1 MRDIF
6 KIEIKKD
13 RVFGLDILRCLA
25 ILFVV
30 VGHCNYLLPIEIG
43 NIVDNFIFDGVSI
56 FFVLSGFL
64 IGGILIKEIEKKDVS
79 LELVLNFWQRRWFRT
94 LPNYFLILIILY
106 ILNVLFNEDFT
117 GLSSILR
124 YFVFSQNLI
133 SIHPIFFPEAWSLS
147 VEEWFYLLTP
157 LIILLI
163 SRTLKL
169 SKRNILIA
177 TVSIVILAVTFFRL
191 YRFLNVTINDV
202 EDWDQVFRNQVFT
215 RLDNLMFG
223 VIGAY
228 LAYYNRTIWLKY
240 KNILFFIGFVIL
252 VFTRFF
258 PFSDFDSMYACV
270 FSFSVTAIATLF
282 LLPFLSDL
290 KNSSNGFL
298 YKIVTY
304 ISLISYSMYLIHL
317 SIVKIW
323 ILDNI
328 QIANIHS
335 EYVLMIKYFLY
346 WFLTITLSIL
356 NYKYFETPTTK
367 LRDKI
372 S

>member
-1 MRDIF
+1 MRGILRID
-6 KIEIKKD
+6 IKKD
-13 RVFGLDILRCLA
+13 RVFGLDVLRCLA

-30 VGHCNYLLPIEIG
+30 VGHCNYLLPKKIG
-43 NIVDNFIFDGVSI
+43 NVVDNFIFDGVSI

-64 IGGILIKEIEKKDVS
+64 IGGILIKEIEKNDISFK
-79 LELVLNFWQRRWFRT
+79 LVLNFWKRRWFRT

-106 ILNVLFNEDFT
+106 FLNVFFNDDFE
-117 GLSSILR
+117 GLASISR

-133 SIHPIFFPEAWSLS
+133 SIHPKFFPEAWSLS

-157 LIILLI
+157 LLILLI
-163 SRTLKL
+163 SGTLKL
-169 SKRNILIA
+169 SKKSILIG
-177 TVSIVILAVTFFRL
+177 TVTIIILAVTIFRL

-202 EDWDQVFRNQVFT
+202 EDWDKLYRNQVVT

-228 LAYYNRTIWLKY
+228 LAFYNKSIWLKY
-240 KNILFFIGFVIL
+240 KNILFFIGFIVL
-252 VFTRFF
+252 VFTRFI
-258 PFSDFDSMYACV
+258 PFSDYNTMYACV
-270 FSFSVTAIATLF
+270 FSFSINAIATLF
-282 LLPFLSDL
+282 LIPYLSDL
-290 KNSSNGFL
+290 KTTTSNLL

-328 QIANIHS
+328 QIENCNADF
-335 EYVLMIKYFLY
+335 VLLFKYFLF

-356 NYKYFETPTTK
+356 NYKYFEIPTTQ
-367 LRDKI
+367 LRDKT